1 MGHKRHDGLA
11 RPVAV
16 REERRHRRRD
26 RGPPTGRAD
35 ENHVVRP
42 DIGQPAFQ
50 RRADAAA
57 DLFLGLI
64 HDGSVFGGVGRG
76 RNDLEKIAA
85 RRFGDL
91 PRHGARI
98 AAVGEIGHQHLRAGC
113 GLRLCIHIG

>member
-1 MGHKRHDGLA
+1 MPKTAHKVVVIGHR
-11 RPVAV
+11 
-16 REERRHRRRD
+16 
-26 RGPPTGRAD
+26 
-35 ENHVVRP
+35 NP
-42 DIGQPAFQ
+42 DTDSICSAIGQPAFQ